1 MDKLS
6 KVLTGLAFIGIG
18 VIIYTSFK
26 KSKEGK
32 AINATIKKNNNKK

>member
-1 MDKLS
+1 MNKLS

-18 VIIYTSFK
+18 VLIYTSFK

-32 AINATIKKNNNKK
+32 AINVTIKKDKK

>member
-1 MDKLS
+1 MNKVS

-18 VIIYTSFK
+18 VLIYTSFK

-32 AINATIKKNNNKK
+32 EINVKVKKNKN

>member
-1 MDKLS
+1 MNKLS

-18 VIIYTSFK
+18 VLIYASFK

-32 AINATIKKNNNKK
+32 EINAKVKKDKK